1 MEQKSN
7 IKKIPNKKNPNTTGF
22 KCQAPFIFTAFQSSI
37 FTISIFFNKIFFKTG
52 NYSNIVN
59 RTGII
64 VFQYP
69 LLNIH
74 SQIQSNAPQRTEPAQ
89 VSGNFALSNKTLN

>member
-7 IKKIPNKKNPNTTGF
+7 IKKIPNKKNTNSTGF
-22 KCQAPFIFTAFQSSI
+22 KCQAPFTFTAFQSSI

-59 RTGII
+59 RTAII

-69 LLNIH
+69 QPNMEQC
-74 SQIQSNAPQRTEPAQ
+74 SSKDRTR
-89 VSGNFALSNKTLN
+89 SSLRKFCFIK